1 MNPQPQP
8 NPQPNPQPQPN
19 PEPQPNPNPQPNPQP
34 NPNPGPPGAG
44 RTKFDIRVGQLN
56 IDQLRTLSK
65 KENERLPVG
74 KRIPGI
80 SRVNQGVLR
89 TFLQAQGYNL

>member
-1 MNPQPQP
+1 MNP
-8 NPQPNPQPQPN
+8 NPQ
-19 PEPQPNPNPQPNPQP
+19 PQPNPNPQPNPQP

-56 IDQLRTLSK
+56 TDQLRILSK
-65 KENERLPVG
+65 KVNERLPVAQ
-74 KRIPGI
+74 RIPGI
-80 SRVNQGVLR
+80 TRAKEGVLR